1 MLTRPK
7 PGWSHTS
14 AWYVF
19 FFLFAGAHLP
29 FWPLWLKDWG
39 LSEAEVGV
47 YSAAAI
53 AMRVVLGVILPWIA
67 DRLNAPRRMLAVLA
81 VLMGVLY
88 AAHFWIDTR
97 PVLFAATLATAAVAA
112 GMLPMADALSLR
124 AAAQAGFG
132 YATARSVGSAAFLGA
147 NLICGLAVAR
157 WGVDAALWWIML
169 SFPPLIWLGLRHP
182 GGAGTPVGRPKLAE
196 AWRLL
201 RSPVFLAAMI
211 AGAATQGSHA
221 VLYAYGSIHWA
232 SQGIDDATIGAL
244 WALGVA
250 VEVALMAIW
259 GKTVIDRLG
268 AAGAILLAAGV
279 GVFRWVIMTFDPG
292 LIWLWPL
299 QALHG
304 LTFTA
309 AHLGVMAFV
318 QAAAPPQLAA
328 TAQGLTGALAGGVV
342 MAGASFAAAWAYPAF
357 GPDAYWIGV
366 ALAASGALAAIAL
379 RRIWSGGALSVG
391 G

>member
-1 MLTRPK
+1 MLTRPE

-29 FWPLWLKDWG
+29 FWPLWLKAWG
-39 LSEAEVGV
+39 LTEAEIGV

-53 AMRVVLGVILPWIA
+53 ATRVILGVALPWIA
-67 DRLNAPRRMLAVLA
+67 DRLNAPRRMLGVLA
-81 VLMGVLY
+81 ALMGVLY
-88 AAHFWIDTR
+88 IAHFWIDTR
-97 PVLFAATLATAAVAA
+97 PILFAATLAAAAVAA

-124 AAAQAGFG
+124 AAAQNGFA
-132 YATARSVGSAAFLGA
+132 YATARSVGSAAFLAA

-157 WGVDAALWWIML
+157 WGVDAALWWIIL

-201 RSPVFLAAMI
+201 KSPVFLAAMI

-221 VLYAYGSIHWA
+221 VLYAYGSVHWA

-259 GKTVIDRLG
+259 GRALIDWFG

-279 GVFRWVIMTFDPG
+279 GIFRWIIMTFDPG
-292 LIWLWPL
+292 LAWLWPL

-328 TAQGLTGALAGGVV
+328 TAQGLTGALAGGIV

-357 GPDAYWIGV
+357 GPGAFWIGV
-366 ALAASGALAAIAL
+366 ALAMLGAVSALVL
-379 RRIWSGGALSVG
+379 RRLWGGDRLSVSP
-391 G
+391 

>member
-29 FWPLWLKDWG
+29 FWPLWLKEWG
-39 LSEAEVGV
+39 LTEAEVGV

-53 AMRVVLGVILPWIA
+53 ATRVILGVALPWIA

-81 VLMGVLY
+81 ALMGVLY
-88 AAHFWIDTR
+88 VAHFWIDTR
-97 PVLFAATLATAAVAA
+97 PILFAATLATAAVAA

-124 AAAQAGFG
+124 AAAQSGFS
-132 YATARSVGSAAFLGA
+132 YATARSVGSAAFLAA

-157 WGVDAALWWIML
+157 WGVDAALWWIIL

-201 RSPVFLAAMI
+201 KSPVFLAAMI

-259 GKTVIDRLG
+259 GRAIIDRLG

-279 GVFRWVIMTFDPG
+279 GVFRWIVMTFDPG
-292 LIWLWPL
+292 LSWLWPL

-328 TAQGLTGALAGGVV
+328 TAQGLTGALAGGIV

-357 GPDAYWIGV
+357 GPGAYWIGV
-366 ALAASGALAAIAL
+366 ALAIVGAISALAL
-379 RRIWSGGALSVG
+379 RRLWRGDRLSVAP
-391 G
+391 

>member
-39 LSEAEVGV
+39 LSEAEVGA
-47 YSAAAI
+47 YSPAAI
-53 AMRVVLGVILPWIA
+53 AMRVVLGVALPWIA

-81 VLMGVLY
+81 LLMAVLY

-97 PVLFAATLATAAVAA
+97 PILFAATLATAAVAA
-112 GMLPMADALSLR
+112 GMMPMADALSLR
-124 AAAQAGFG
+124 AAAQSGFG
-132 YATARSVGSAAFLGA
+132 YATARSVGSAAFLAA

-157 WGVDAALWWIML
+157 WGVDAALWWIIL

-201 RSPVFLAAMI
+201 KSPVFLAAMI

-259 GKTVIDRLG
+259 GRALIDHLG

-279 GVFRWVIMTFDPG
+279 GVFRWIIMTFDPS

-309 AHLGVMAFV
+309 AHLGVMAFAQV
-318 QAAAPPQLAA
+318 AAPPQLAA

-357 GPDAYWIGV
+357 GADAYWIGA
-366 ALAASGALAAIAL
+366 ALAAAGALAAIAL
-379 RRIWSGGALSVG
+379 QRSWGGGTLSVDR
-391 G
+391 

>member
-39 LSEAEVGV
+39 LSEAEVGA

-53 AMRVVLGVILPWIA
+53 AMRVVLGVALPWIA

-81 VLMGVLY
+81 LLMTALY

-97 PVLFAATLATAAVAA
+97 PILFAATLATAAVAA
-112 GMLPMADALSLR
+112 GMMPMADALSLR
-124 AAAQAGFG
+124 AAAQSGFG
-132 YATARSVGSAAFLGA
+132 YATARSVGSAAFLAA

-157 WGVDAALWWIML
+157 WGVDAALWWIIL

-201 RSPVFLAAMI
+201 KSPVFLAAMI

-259 GKTVIDRLG
+259 GRALIDHLG

-279 GVFRWVIMTFDPG
+279 GVFRWIIMTFDPS

-357 GPDAYWIGV
+357 GPNAYWIG
-366 ALAASGALAAIAL
+366 ATFAAVGALAAIAL
-379 RRIWSGGALSVG
+379 RRSWTGGALSVG

>member
-1 MLTRPK
+1 MLGRPR
-7 PGWSHTS
+7 PGWGHTS

-39 LSEAEVGV
+39 LSEAEIGA

-53 AMRVVLGVILPWIA
+53 AMRVALGVVLPWIA
-67 DRLNAPRRMLAVLA
+67 DRLNAPRRMLAILA
-81 VLMGVLY
+81 LLMAVLY
-88 AAHFWIDTR
+88 AAHFWIETR
-97 PVLFAATLATAAVAA
+97 PILFMATLAAAAVAA

-124 AAAQAGFG
+124 AADRNGFA
-132 YATARSVGSAAFLGA
+132 YATARSVGSAAFLAA
-147 NLICGLAVAR
+147 NLVCGLAVAR
-157 WGVDAALWWIML
+157 WGVDAALWWIIL

-182 GGAGTPVGRPKLAE
+182 GGAGAPVGRPRLAE

-201 RSPVFLAAMI
+201 KSPVFLAAMI

-232 SQGIDDATIGAL
+232 SQGIGDAAIGAL

-259 GKTVIDRLG
+259 GKALIDWLG
-268 AAGAILLAAGV
+268 AAGAILLAAGA
-279 GVFRWVIMTFDPG
+279 GVFRWIVMTFDPG

-318 QAAAPPQLAA
+318 QVAAPPQLAA
-328 TAQGLTGALAGGVV
+328 TAQGLTGALAGGIV

-357 GPDAYWIGV
+357 GPDAYWIGA
-366 ALAASGALAAIAL
+366 ALALAGAAAAIAL
-379 RRIWSGGALSVG
+379 GRLWDGRELAVSR
-391 G
+391 

>member
-1 MLTRPK
+1 MLTGLK
-7 PGWSHTS
+7 PGWTHTS
-14 AWYVF
+14 GWYVF

-29 FWPLWLKDWG
+29 FWPLWLKEWG
-39 LSEAEVGV
+39 LSEAEVGT

-53 AMRVVLGVILPWIA
+53 ATRVVLGVALPWIA

-81 VLMGVLY
+81 VMIGVLY
-88 AAHFWIDTR
+88 TAHFWIETR
-97 PVLFAATLATAAVAA
+97 PVLFAATMATAAVAA

-124 AAAQAGFG
+124 AAARNGFA
-132 YATARSVGSAAFLGA
+132 YATARSVGSAAFLAA

-157 WGVDAALWWIML
+157 WGVDAALWWIIL

-182 GGAGTPVGRPKLAE
+182 GGAGAQVGRPRLAE

-201 RSPVFLAAMI
+201 KSPAFLAIMI

-232 SQGIDDATIGAL
+232 ARGIDNATIGAL

-259 GKTVIDRLG
+259 GKAVVDRLG
-268 AAGAILLAAGV
+268 AAGAILLAAGA
-279 GVFRWVIMTFDPG
+279 GVFRWIAMAFDPG
-292 LIWLWPL
+292 LFWLWPL

-318 QAAAPPQLAA
+318 QIAAPPQLAA
-328 TAQGLTGALAGGVV
+328 TAQGLTGALAGGIV

-357 GPDAYWIGV
+357 GPGAFWIGA
-366 ALAASGALAAIAL
+366 ALALIGGAAAIAAGRLWDGRVL
-379 RRIWSGGALSVG
+379 RVSG
-391 G
+391 

>member
-1 MLTRPK
+1 MLTKPK

-29 FWPLWLKDWG
+29 FWPLWLRDWG
-39 LSEAEVGV
+39 LSETEVGT

-53 AMRVVLGVILPWIA
+53 AMRVVLGVVLPWIA

-88 AAHFWIDTR
+88 AAHFLIDAR
-97 PVLFAATLATAAVAA
+97 PILFAATLATAAVAA

-124 AAAQAGFG
+124 AAAQGGFG
-132 YATARSVGSAAFLGA
+132 YATARSVGSAAFLAA

-157 WGVDAALWWIML
+157 WGVDAALWWIIL

-182 GGAGTPVGRPKLAE
+182 GGAGTTVARPKLTE

-201 RSPVFLAAMI
+201 KSPVFLAAMI

-232 SQGIDDATIGAL
+232 SKGIDDATIGAL

-259 GKTVIDRLG
+259 GRALIDRLG
-268 AAGAILLAAGV
+268 AAGAILLAASV
-279 GVFRWVIMTFDPG
+279 GVFRWIIMTFDPG
-292 LIWLWPL
+292 LSWLWPL

-342 MAGASFAAAWAYPAF
+342 MAAASFAAAWAYPAF
-357 GPDAYWIGV
+357 GPDAYWIGA
-366 ALAASGALAAIAL
+366 ALAAVGALAAIAL
-379 RRIWSGGALSVG
+379 QRAWTGGALSVG

>member
-1 MLTRPK
+1 MLTKPR

-29 FWPLWLKDWG
+29 FWPLWLRDWG
-39 LSEAEVGV
+39 LSETEVGT

-53 AMRVVLGVILPWIA
+53 AMRVVLGVVLPWIA

-97 PVLFAATLATAAVAA
+97 PILFAATLATAAVAA

-124 AAAQAGFG
+124 AAAQGGFG
-132 YATARSVGSAAFLGA
+132 YATARSVGSAAFLAA

-157 WGVDAALWWIML
+157 WGVDAALWWIIL

-182 GGAGTPVGRPKLAE
+182 GGAGTTVARPKLTE

-201 RSPVFLAAMI
+201 KSPVFLAAMI

-232 SQGIDDATIGAL
+232 SKGIDDATIGAL

-259 GKTVIDRLG
+259 GRALIDRLG
-268 AAGAILLAAGV
+268 AAGAILLAASV
-279 GVFRWVIMTFDPG
+279 GVFRWIIMTFDPG
-292 LIWLWPL
+292 LSWLWLL

-342 MAGASFAAAWAYPAF
+342 MAAASFAAAWAYPAF
-357 GPDAYWIGV
+357 GPDAYWIGA
-366 ALAASGALAAIAL
+366 ALAAVGALAAIAL
-379 RRIWSGGALSVG
+379 QRSWTGGALSVG

>member
-1 MLTRPK
+1 MRPK

-19 FFLFAGAHLP
+19 FFFFAGAHLP

-39 LSEAEVGV
+39 LSEAEVGA

-53 AMRVVLGVILPWIA
+53 AMRVVLGVALPWIA

-81 VLMGVLY
+81 LLMGVLY

-97 PVLFAATLATAAVAA
+97 PILFAATLATAAVAA
-112 GMLPMADALSLR
+112 GMMPMADALSLR
-124 AAAQAGFG
+124 AAAQNGFG
-132 YATARSVGSAAFLGA
+132 YATARSVGSAAFLAA

-157 WGVDAALWWIML
+157 WGVDAALWWIIL

-182 GGAGTPVGRPKLAE
+182 GGAGTTVARPKLSE

-201 RSPVFLAAMI
+201 KSPVFLAAMI

-232 SQGIDDATIGAL
+232 SQGINDATIGAL

-259 GKTVIDRLG
+259 GKAVIDRLG

-279 GVFRWVIMTFDPG
+279 GVFRWIVMTLDPG
-292 LIWLWPL
+292 LAWLWPL

-342 MAGASFAAAWAYPAF
+342 MAGASFAAAWAYPAY
-357 GPDAYWIGV
+357 GPDAYWIGA
-366 ALAASGALAAIAL
+366 ALAAVGALAAIAL
-379 RRIWSGGALSVG
+379 QRSWAGGALSVDR
-391 G
+391 

>member
-1 MLTRPK
+1 MLTKPR

-29 FWPLWLKDWG
+29 FWPLWLRDWG
-39 LSEAEVGV
+39 LSETEVGT

-53 AMRVVLGVILPWIA
+53 AMRVVLGVVLPWIA

-97 PVLFAATLATAAVAA
+97 PILFAATLATAAVAA
-112 GMLPMADALSLR
+112 GMLPIADALSLR
-124 AAAQAGFG
+124 AAAQGGFG
-132 YATARSVGSAAFLGA
+132 YATARSVGSAAFLAA

-157 WGVDAALWWIML
+157 WGVDAALWWIIL

-182 GGAGTPVGRPKLAE
+182 GGAGTTVARPKLTE

-201 RSPVFLAAMI
+201 KSPVFLAAMI

-232 SQGIDDATIGAL
+232 SKGIDDATIGAL

-259 GKTVIDRLG
+259 GRALIDRLG
-268 AAGAILLAAGV
+268 AAGAILLAASV
-279 GVFRWVIMTFDPG
+279 GVFRWIIMTFDPG
-292 LIWLWPL
+292 LSWLWPL

-342 MAGASFAAAWAYPAF
+342 MAAASFAAAWAYPAF
-357 GPDAYWIGV
+357 GPDAYWIGA
-366 ALAASGALAAIAL
+366 ALAAVGALAAIAL
-379 RRIWSGGALSVG
+379 QRSWTGGALSVG

>member
-19 FFLFAGAHLP
+19 FFLFTGAHLP
-29 FWPLWLKDWG
+29 FWPLWLKEWG
-39 LSEAEVGV
+39 LSEAEVGT

-53 AMRVVLGVILPWIA
+53 ATRVLLGVALPWIA
-67 DRLNAPRRMLAVLA
+67 DRLSAQRRMLAVLA
-81 VLMGVLY
+81 IMMCVLY

-97 PVLFAATLATAAVAA
+97 PFLFAATLATAAVAA

-124 AAAQAGFG
+124 AASQNGFA
-132 YATARSVGSAAFLGA
+132 YATARSVGSAAFLVA
-147 NLICGLAVAR
+147 NIICGLAVAR
-157 WGVDAALWWIML
+157 WGVDAALWWIIL
-169 SFPPLIWLGLRHP
+169 SFPPLVWLGLRHP
-182 GGAGTPVGRPKLAE
+182 GGAGTSVARPKLAE

-201 RSPVFLAAMI
+201 KSPVFLAAMI

-259 GKTVIDRLG
+259 GKAVIDKLG
-268 AAGAILLAAGV
+268 AAGAILLAAAV
-279 GVFRWVIMTFDPG
+279 GGFRWIIMTFDPA
-292 LIWLWPL
+292 LSWLWPL

-328 TAQGLTGALAGGVV
+328 TAQGLTGALAGGVF
-342 MAGASFAAAWAYPAF
+342 MAGAIFSASWAYPAF
-357 GPDAYWIGV
+357 GPGAYWIGV
-366 ALAASGALAAIAL
+366 VLAVVGLIAAETM
-379 RRIWSGGALSVG
+379 RRLWRGGQLSVST
-391 G
+391 

>member
-1 MLTRPK
+1 MLTRPG

-39 LSEAEVGV
+39 LSEAEVGA

-53 AMRVVLGVILPWIA
+53 AMRVVLGVTLPWMA

-81 VLMGVLY
+81 LLMGVLY

-97 PVLFAATLATAAVAA
+97 PILFAATLATAAVAA

-124 AAAQAGFG
+124 AAAQNGFA
-132 YATARSVGSAAFLGA
+132 YATARSVGSAAFLAA
-147 NLICGLAVAR
+147 NLVCGLAVAR
-157 WGVDAALWWIML
+157 WGVDAALWWIIL

-201 RSPVFLAAMI
+201 KSPVFLAAMI

-232 SQGIDDATIGAL
+232 SQGVDDATIGAL

-259 GKTVIDRLG
+259 GKAIIERLG

-279 GVFRWVIMTFDPG
+279 GAVRWIAMTLDPG
-292 LIWLWPL
+292 LMWLWPL

-318 QAAAPPQLAA
+318 QVAAPPQLAA

-357 GPDAYWIGV
+357 GADAYWIGA
-366 ALAASGALAAIAL
+366 ALAAAGALAAIAL
-379 RRIWSGGALSVG
+379 QRSWGGGTLSVDR
-391 G
+391 

>member
-39 LSEAEVGV
+39 LSEAEVGA

-53 AMRVVLGVILPWIA
+53 AMRVVLGVALPWIA

-81 VLMGVLY
+81 LLMTALY

-97 PVLFAATLATAAVAA
+97 PILFAATLATAAVAA
-112 GMLPMADALSLR
+112 GMMPMADALSLR
-124 AAAQAGFG
+124 AAAQSGFG
-132 YATARSVGSAAFLGA
+132 YATARSVGSAAFLAA

-157 WGVDAALWWIML
+157 WGVDAALWWIIL
-169 SFPPLIWLGLRHP
+169 SFPPLILLGLRHP

-201 RSPVFLAAMI
+201 KSPVFLAAMI

-259 GKTVIDRLG
+259 GRALIDHLG

-279 GVFRWVIMTFDPG
+279 GVFRWIIMTFDPS

-357 GPDAYWIGV
+357 GPNAYWIG
-366 ALAASGALAAIAL
+366 ATFAAVGALAAIAL
-379 RRIWSGGALSVG
+379 RRSWTGGALSVG

>member
-1 MLTRPK
+1 MLRRPR

-29 FWPLWLKDWG
+29 FWPLWLKEWG
-39 LSEAEVGV
+39 LSEAEVGA
-47 YSAAAI
+47 YSASAI
-53 AMRVVLGVILPWIA
+53 AMRVVLGVALPWIA

-81 VLMGVLY
+81 LLMGVLY

-97 PVLFAATLATAAVAA
+97 PMLFMATLATAAVAA
-112 GMLPMADALSLR
+112 GMMPMADALSLR
-124 AAAQAGFG
+124 AASQGGFA
-132 YATARSVGSAAFLGA
+132 YATARSVGSAAFLAA

-157 WGVDAALWWIML
+157 WGVDAALWWIIL

-196 AWRLL
+196 AWHLL
-201 RSPVFLAAMI
+201 KSPVFLAAMI

-259 GKTVIDRLG
+259 GKAVIDWLG
-268 AAGAILLAAGV
+268 ASGAILLAAGV
-279 GVFRWVIMTFDPG
+279 GVFRWIVMSFDPG

-318 QAAAPPQLAA
+318 QIAAPPQLAA
-328 TAQGLTGALAGGVV
+328 TAQGLTGALAGGIV

-357 GPDAYWIGV
+357 GPDAYWIGTV
-366 ALAASGALAAIAL
+366 LSLAGAVAAIIL
-379 RRIWSGGALSVG
+379 GRLWDGRELTVSR
-391 G
+391 